1 MLTNLQRIANGID
14 IINDRVGRSVAWLT
28 ISMVVVTCVVVVAR
42 YLFGA
47 GSIALQESVMYMHG
61 AVVMLA
67 IAFTLKEKGHV
78 RVDVLHERFSEKT
91 RALIDMLG
99 CVFFLLPV
107 STFIFWTSLD
117 YVSFSWSLSE
127 SSAQPGG
134 LPGVYL
140 LKTLIPAMAGLLMIQ
155 GFAELVR
162 AFINFQQKAT

>member
-78 RVDVLHERFSEKT
+78 RVDVLHERFSEKN

-99 CVFFLLPV
+99 CVCFLLPV

>member
-1 MLTNLQRIANGID
+1 MI
-14 IINDRVGRSVAWLT
+14 GRSVAGLT
-28 ISMVVVTCVVVVAR
+28 IIMVIVTCIVVVAR
-42 YLFGA
+42 YMFNA

-61 AVVMLA
+61 AVFMLA

-99 CVFFLLPV
+99 CVCFLLPV
-107 STFIFWTSLD
+107 STFIFWASLD
-117 YVSFSWSLSE
+117 YVGFSWSLSE